1 MAENAYCIAGKIV
14 QLLGSLIYEELSSA
28 WGVQS
33 DLKKLEC
40 TVLAIKVV
48 LLDAEEKQESDHRL
62 NHWLGQLKDVLN
74 DAENVLDEF
83 QYQILQKEVLKR
95 RRSTPKKVGYFF
107 SGSNPLVFRF
117 EMARKIKG
125 IRERVDDISDLKA
138 EFNLAARLEDRRT
151 TMYHRDMTHSFIPS
165 QNVIGRDDDKKKII
179 NLLMQ
184 HDVDE
189 NVSVIPIVGIGGL
202 GKTTIAKLVYN
213 DEQVVRHFQLKMW
226 VCVSEDFD
234 VKRLIT
240 KILKSAVG
248 IDENLS
254 IDQLQMRLRE
264 HIKDKKF
271 LLVLDDVSNED
282 HIKWIE
288 LKNLLLGGCNGSK
301 IIVTTRN
308 SSVATIMSIAE
319 SYNLDGL
326 SQKDCLSLFVKLAF
340 KEGEEE
346 QYPNLLEIGK
356 EIVKKCKGVPLAVN
370 TLACLL
376 YSKVD
381 EHEWISIRDNEI
393 WHLNQK
399 ESGILPALMLSYN
412 QLPFHL
418 KPCFAYCSIFPK
430 DFVFNNLL
438 LIQFWMAHGILQSP
452 KDENLELE
460 DVGNLYMKELL
471 SRSFFQ
477 DVEQENIL
485 YFTFKMHDLIHD
497 LALSIAKRECSV
509 VTKKFTLATEVCHLS
524 FLDNGQEVTTQLEKL
539 SKVQTIIFQIDQSM
553 SLLETCISRFKYLR
567 VLDLK
572 NSSFEVLP
580 SSIGSLKHLRYF
592 DLSFNHIIKQLPD
605 SICKLHSLQTLL
617 LENCHN
623 LERLPKGIGDII
635 KLRFFMVTTKHTYL
649 SKKAVGCLSS
659 LRSLW
664 IWRCVNLKCV
674 FEGMV
679 EGRLTYLRTLV
690 VGDCPS
696 LTSLTLSIKHLTAL
710 ETLIIRDCKE
720 LSLMEGAGEEDNQDL
735 KLSLQNL
742 MFFRLPKLEVL
753 PQWLQGSAN
762 TLQLLWIGGCENFT
776 ALPEWLPCLKSLQT
790 LWIDNCPKLSYLPE
804 GMEAL
809 AELLIYGCP
818 NFSRKCRE
826 DRSCTTDCS

>member
-14 QLLGSLIYEELSSA
+14 ELLGSLIYEELSSA

-33 DLKKLEC
+33 DLKRLEC
-40 TVLAIKVV
+40 TLLATKAV
-48 LLDAEEKQESDHRL
+48 LLDAEEKQETDHRL
-62 NHWLGQLKDVLN
+62 NHWLGQLKDVFN

-95 RRSTPKKVGYFF
+95 CRSTRKKVGYFF

-117 EMARKIKG
+117 EMAHKIKG

-138 EFNLAARLEDRRT
+138 EFNLAARLEDRKT
-151 TMYHRDMTHSFIPS
+151 TMYRRDMTHSFIPS

-184 HDVDE
+184 PDVDR
-189 NVSVIPIVGIGGL
+189 NASVIPIVGIGGL

-226 VCVSEDFD
+226 VCVSENFD

-240 KILKSAVG
+240 EILKSAVG

-254 IDQLQMRLRE
+254 IDQLQMCLRE

-288 LKNLLLGGCNGSK
+288 LRNLLLGGCNGSK

-308 SSVATIMSIAE
+308 SSVATIMSTAE

-326 SQKDCLSLFVKLAF
+326 SQKDCLSLFVNLAF

-356 EIVKKCKGVPLAVN
+356 EIVKKCRGVPLAVN

-381 EHEWISIRDNEI
+381 ENAWISIRDNEI

-399 ESGILPALMLSYN
+399 ESEILPALKLSYN

-438 LIQFWMAHGILQSP
+438 LIQFWMAHGILQSS

-460 DVGNLYMKELL
+460 DVGNLYIKELL

-509 VTKKFTLATEVCHLS
+509 VTKKSTLAAKVCHLS
-524 FLDNGQEVTTQLEKL
+524 FSDNEQEVTTQLEKL
-539 SKVQTIIFQIDQSM
+539 SKVQTIIFQTDQSM

-580 SSIGSLKHLRYF
+580 SSIGSLNHLRYL
-592 DLSFNHIIKQLPD
+592 DLSYNLIIKRLPN
-605 SICKLHSLQTLL
+605 SICKLHGLQTLL
-617 LENCHN
+617 LENCYN
-623 LERLPKGIGDII
+623 LEQLPKGIGDII
-635 KLRFFMVTTKHTYL
+635 KLRFFIVTTKHTCL
-649 SKKAVGCLSS
+649 SEKAIGCLSS

-674 FEGMV
+674 FEGME

-690 VGDCPS
+690 VGNCPN
-696 LTSLTLSIKHLTAL
+696 LTSLALSIKHLTAL

-720 LSLMEGAGEEDNQDL
+720 LSLMEVAGEEDNQDL

-762 TLQLLWIGGCENFT
+762 TLQLLWIGGCENLT
-776 ALPEWLPCLKSLQT
+776 TLPDWLPRLKSLQT
-790 LWIDNCPKLSYLPE
+790 LWIDNCPKLSSLPE

-809 AELLIYGCP
+809 TELLIYGCP
-818 NFSRKCRE
+818 DLSRKCTE
-826 DRSCTTDCS
+826 DHSCTTNCS

>member
-14 QLLGSLIYEELSSA
+14 ELLRSLIYEELSSA

-40 TVLAIKVV
+40 TVLAIK
-48 LLDAEEKQESDHRL
+48 A
-62 NHWLGQLKDVLN
+62 
-74 DAENVLDEF
+74 
-83 QYQILQKEVLKR
+83 KEVMKR
-95 RRSTPKKVGYFF
+95 CRSTRKKVGYFF

-117 EMARKIKG
+117 EVAHKIKG

-138 EFNLAARLEDRRT
+138 EFNLAARIEDRKT
-151 TMYHRDMTHSFIPS
+151 TMYWKDMTNSCIPS
-165 QNVIGRDDDKKKII
+165 QNVIGRDDDKKQII
-179 NLLMQ
+179 NLLTQ
-184 HDVDE
+184 HDVDG

-226 VCVSEDFD
+226 MCVSEDFD
-234 VKRLIT
+234 IKRLIT
-240 KILKSAVG
+240 EILKSAVG

-254 IDQLQMRLRE
+254 IDQLQMCLRE

-271 LLVLDDVSNED
+271 LLVLVDVSNED
-282 HIKWIE
+282 RIKWIE
-288 LKNLLLGGCNGSK
+288 LKNLLVGGCNGSK
-301 IIVTTRN
+301 IIVTTQN
-308 SSVATIMSIAE
+308 SSVANIMSTVE

-356 EIVKKCKGVPLAVN
+356 EIVKKCRGVPLAVN
-370 TLACLL
+370 TIACLL

-399 ESGILPALMLSYN
+399 ESGILPALQLSYN

-452 KDENLELE
+452 KDENLDSE
-460 DVGNLYMKELL
+460 DVGNLYIKELL

-485 YFTFKMHDLIHD
+485 
-497 LALSIAKRECSV
+497 
-509 VTKKFTLATEVCHLS
+509 
-524 FLDNGQEVTTQLEKL
+524 
-539 SKVQTIIFQIDQSM
+539 
-553 SLLETCISRFKYLR
+553 FKYLR

-580 SSIGSLKHLRYF
+580 SSIGSLKHLRYL
-592 DLSFNHIIKQLPD
+592 DLSYNLIIKELPN

-623 LERLPKGIGDII
+623 LERLPKGIGDISR
-635 KLRFFMVTTKHTYL
+635 LRFFIITTKHTCL
-649 SKKAVGCLSS
+649 SKKAIGCLSS

-664 IWRCVNLKCV
+664 IWRCMNLKCV
-674 FEGMV
+674 FEGME

-720 LSLMEGAGEEDNQDL
+720 LSLMEVEGEEDNQDL

-762 TLQLLWIGGCENFT
+762 TLQLLWTRGCENLT
-776 ALPEWLPCLKSLQT
+776 TLPEWLPRLKSLQT
-790 LWIDNCPKLSYLPE
+790 LWIDNCPKLSSLPE

-809 AELLIYGCP
+809 TKLLIYGRP
-818 NFSRKCRE
+818 DLSRKSRE
-826 DRSCTTDCS
+826 DRSCTTNCS

>member
-14 QLLGSLIYEELSSA
+14 ELLGSLIYEELSSA

-33 DLKKLEC
+33 DLKRLEC
-40 TVLAIKVV
+40 TVLAIKAV
-48 LLDAEEKQESDHRL
+48 LLDAEEKQETDHRL
-62 NHWLGQLKDVLN
+62 NHWLGQLKDVF
-74 DAENVLDEF
+74 DDVENVVDEF

-95 RRSTPKKVGYFF
+95 CRSTRQKVGYFF
-107 SGSNPLVFRF
+107 SGSNPLVIRF
-117 EMARKIKG
+117 EMAHKIKG

-138 EFNLAARLEDRRT
+138 EFNLAACLEDRKT
-151 TMYHRDMTHSFIPS
+151 TIYRRDMTHSFIPS

-184 HDVDE
+184 HDVDR

-240 KILKSAVG
+240 EILKSAVG

-308 SSVATIMSIAE
+308 SSVATIMSTAE

-326 SQKDCLSLFVKLAF
+326 SQKDCLSLFVNLAF

-356 EIVKKCKGVPLAVN
+356 EIVKKCRGIPLAVN

-381 EHEWISIRDNEI
+381 ENTWISIRDNEI
-393 WHLNQK
+393 CHLNQK
-399 ESGILPALMLSYN
+399 ESGILPALKLSYN

-438 LIQFWMAHGILQSP
+438 LIQFWMAHGIIQSS

-460 DVGNLYMKELL
+460 DVGNLYIKELL

-485 YFTFKMHDLIHD
+485 QWARSYDTIREVEQSSDYYFPNRPIH
-497 LALSIAKRECSV
+497 V
-509 VTKKFTLATEVCHLS
+509 
-524 FLDNGQEVTTQLEKL
+524 
-539 SKVQTIIFQIDQSM
+539 
-553 SLLETCISRFKYLR
+553 LETCISRFKYLR

-580 SSIGSLKHLRYF
+580 SSIGSLKHLRYL
-592 DLSFNHIIKQLPD
+592 DLSYNLIIKRLPD
-605 SICKLHSLQTLL
+605 SICKLHGLQTLL

-623 LERLPKGIGDII
+623 LEQLPKGIGDII
-635 KLRFFMVTTKHTYL
+635 RLRFFMVTTKHTCL
-649 SKKAVGCLSS
+649 SEKAIGCLSS

-674 FEGMV
+674 FEGME

-690 VGDCPS
+690 VGNCPS
-696 LTSLTLSIKHLTAL
+696 LTSLALSIKHLTAL

-720 LSLMEGAGEEDNQDL
+720 LSLMEVAGEEENQDL

-742 MFFRLPKLEVL
+742 MFFHLPKLEVL

-762 TLQLLWIGGCENFT
+762 TLQLLWIGGCENLM
-776 ALPEWLPCLKSLQT
+776 ALPDWLPRLKSLQT
-790 LWIDNCPKLSYLPE
+790 LWIDNCPKLSSLPE

-809 AELLIYGCP
+809 TELLIYGCP
-818 NFSRKCRE
+818 DLSRKCTE
-826 DRSCTTDCS
+826 DHSCTTDCS